1 MHGASISR
9 CSHIGVQR
17 IYFWTYDSIMF
28 GMSYT
33 ISIPKFIMHLNW
45 CFHYLR
51 KDTNLS
57 YAGFRGATEF
67 SWPTKSDWST
77 MYLHTWQQMCWTR
90 YQKRLYGWLMP
101 CTCIFFIQR
110 RTMLEQ
116 QWGPHL
122 SILDLGGFSLEYL
135 ASNLV
140 LILEQFCWLFKLHGC
155 FLMIN

>member
-1 MHGASISR
+1 VFTSILWMENIYLFCTVKTVPKATYKQCMELSISR

-67 SWPTKSDWST
+67 SWPTKSDW
-77 MYLHTWQQMCWTR
+77 YA
-90 YQKRLYGWLMP
+90 P
-101 CTCIFFIQR
+101 CTW
-110 RTMLEQ
+110 L
-116 QWGPHL
+116 
-122 SILDLGGFSLEYL
+122 
-135 ASNLV
+135 
-140 LILEQFCWLFKLHGC
+140 FCWQLLISSVLLQLTYAVNSTC
-155 FLMIN
+155 ILNCST